1 MNTLSVSFRYIF
13 LIFSEYLHRY
23 PCNLFLQNLGR
34 REEAELRGEGE
45 AAAKLKMI

>member
-23 PCNLFLQNLGR
+23 PCHLFLQNLGG
-34 REEAELRGEGE
+34 REQAQVEGE

>member
-23 PCNLFLQNLGR
+23 PCHLFLQKLGR
-34 REEAELRGEGE
+34 PEEAVEESA